1 VLSKV
6 SLIIISGITI
16 LSISGLSYGISRYNI
31 EQAKPDKERTLT
43 LANEAYDRNDYR
55 TASSLYKRYIDI
67 FDKTNVSVMIDYGYS
82 LHNIGRSDEGIEIL
96 KSVISKDK
104 NNAFA
109 LFNIAV
115 IYYQRKDIANA
126 KIWLSKCSETTS
138 SPEISQRAIS
148 ILNELQSIKQ

>member
-6 SLIIISGITI
+6 SLMIISGITI

-31 EQAKPDKERTLT
+31 EQSKPNKERTLT

-67 FDKTNVSVMIDYGYS
+67 FDKTNISVMIDYGYS
-82 LHNIGRSDEGIEIL
+82 LHNIGRSDEGVEIL

-115 IYYQRKDIANA
+115 IYYQRKDITNA

>member
-6 SLIIISGITI
+6 SLMIISGITI

-67 FDKTNVSVMIDYGYS
+67 FDKTNISVMIDYGYS
-82 LHNIGRSDEGIEIL
+82 LHNIGRSDEGVEIL

-115 IYYQRKDIANA
+115 IYYQRKDITNA

>member
-1 VLSKV
+1 MLSKV
-6 SLIIISGITI
+6 SLMIISGITI

-31 EQAKPDKERTLT
+31 EQAKPNKERTLT

-67 FDKTNVSVMIDYGYS
+67 FDKTNISVMIDYGYS
-82 LHNIGRSDEGIEIL
+82 LHNIGRSDEGVEIL

-115 IYYQRKDIANA
+115 IYYQRKDITNA

>member
-1 VLSKV
+1 MLSKV
-6 SLIIISGITI
+6 SLMIISGITI
-16 LSISGLSYGISRYNI
+16 LSISGMSYGISRYNI

-55 TASSLYKRYIDI
+55 TASSLYKRYIDL

-82 LHNIGRSDEGIEIL
+82 LHNIGRSDEGIQIL

-115 IYYQRKDIANA
+115 IYYQRKDITNA
-126 KIWLSKCSETTS
+126 KFWLSKCSETSS

>member
-1 VLSKV
+1 MLSKV

-43 LANEAYDRNDYR
+43 LANEAYDRNDYQ
-55 TASSLYKRYIDI
+55 TASSLYKRYIDL

-82 LHNIGRSDEGIEIL
+82 LHNIGRSDEGIQIL
-96 KSVISKDK
+96 KSIISKDK

-126 KIWLSKCSETTS
+126 KIWLSKCSETSS

>member
-1 VLSKV
+1 MLSKV
-6 SLIIISGITI
+6 SLMIISGITI

-31 EQAKPDKERTLT
+31 EQAKPNRERTLT

-82 LHNIGRSDEGIEIL
+82 LHNIGRSDEGVEIL

-115 IYYQRKDIANA
+115 IYYQRKDITNA

>member
-1 VLSKV
+1 MLSKV
-6 SLIIISGITI
+6 SLMIISGITI

-82 LHNIGRSDEGIEIL
+82 LHNIGRSDEGVEIL

-115 IYYQRKDIANA
+115 IYYQRKDITNA

>member
-1 VLSKV
+1 MLSKV
-6 SLIIISGITI
+6 SLMIISGITI
-16 LSISGLSYGISRYNI
+16 LSISGLSYGISRYKI

-82 LHNIGRSDEGIEIL
+82 LHNIGRSDEGVEIL

-115 IYYQRKDIANA
+115 IYYQRKDITNA

>member
-1 VLSKV
+1 MLSKV
-6 SLIIISGITI
+6 SLMIISGITI

-31 EQAKPDKERTLT
+31 EQAKPNKERTLT

-82 LHNIGRSDEGIEIL
+82 LHNIGRSDEGVEIL

-109 LFNIAV
+109 LFNISV
-115 IYYQRKDIANA
+115 IYYQRKDITNA

>member
-1 VLSKV
+1 MLSKV

>member
-1 VLSKV
+1 
-6 SLIIISGITI
+6 
-16 LSISGLSYGISRYNI
+16 
-31 EQAKPDKERTLT
+31 
-43 LANEAYDRNDYR
+43 
-55 TASSLYKRYIDI
+55 
-67 FDKTNVSVMIDYGYS
+67 MIDYGYS
-82 LHNIGRSDEGIEIL
+82 LHNIGRSDEGVEIL

-115 IYYQRKDIANA
+115 IYYQRKDITNA
-126 KIWLSKCSETTS
+126 KIWLSKCSETSS

>member
-1 VLSKV
+1 MLSKV
-6 SLIIISGITI
+6 SLMIISGITI

-82 LHNIGRSDEGIEIL
+82 LHNIGRSDEGVEIL

-115 IYYQRKDIANA
+115 IYYQRKDITNA
-126 KIWLSKCSETTS
+126 KFWLSKCSETSS

>member
-1 VLSKV
+1 MLSKV
-6 SLIIISGITI
+6 SLMIISGITI

-67 FDKTNVSVMIDYGYS
+67 FDKTNVSVIIDYGYS
-82 LHNIGRSDEGIEIL
+82 LHNIGRSDEGIQIL

-126 KIWLSKCSETTS
+126 KIWLSKCSETSS
-138 SPEISQRAIS
+138 SPEISQRAIT
-148 ILNELQSIKQ
+148 ILNKLQSIKQ

>member
-1 VLSKV
+1 MLSKV

-31 EQAKPDKERTLT
+31 EQAKPDKERTLI
-43 LANEAYDRNDYR
+43 LANEAYDRNDYQ
-55 TASSLYKRYIDI
+55 TASSLYKRYIDL

-82 LHNIGRSDEGIEIL
+82 LHNIGRSDEGIQIL
-96 KSVISKDK
+96 KSIISKDK
-104 NNAFA
+104 NNSFA

-126 KIWLSKCSETTS
+126 KIWLSKCSETSS

>member
-6 SLIIISGITI
+6 SLMIISGITI

-82 LHNIGRSDEGIEIL
+82 LHNTGRSDEGIQIL

-115 IYYQRKDIANA
+115 IYYQRKDITNA
-126 KIWLSKCSETTS
+126 KFWLSKCSETSS

>member
-1 VLSKV
+1 MLSKV
-6 SLIIISGITI
+6 SLMIISGITI

-67 FDKTNVSVMIDYGYS
+67 FDKTNISVMIDYGYS
-82 LHNIGRSDEGIEIL
+82 LHNIGRSDEGVEIL

-115 IYYQRKDIANA
+115 IYYQRKDITNA
-126 KIWLSKCSETTS
+126 KIWLSKCSETSS

>member
-1 VLSKV
+1 MLSKV
-6 SLIIISGITI
+6 SLMIISGITI

-55 TASSLYKRYIDI
+55 TASSLYKRYINI

-82 LHNIGRSDEGIEIL
+82 LHNIGRSDEGVEIL

-115 IYYQRKDIANA
+115 IYYQRKDITNA

>member
-1 VLSKV
+1 MLSKV

-115 IYYQRKDIANA
+115 IYYQRKDITNA